1 MITASQ
7 LRAGMA
13 LRLEGHVYKI
23 LQVESKAGGGQQG
36 GTVKT
41 RVRNVITGRLWDHNF
56 RPDERLDDLELEQ
69 QTMDFLYSD
78 AENAVFMNPVTFEQT
93 EISLATLGEGSRFLK
108 EGVSLPVEF
117 FEGRP
122 VSVAF
127 PDWVEMRVVDTADP
141 VHAQQDSTWKEATL
155 DNGVQIKVPL
165 FIAPGEIV
173 RVDFE
178 TGRYLERVRE
188 KKKTA

>member
-1 MITASQ
+1 M
-7 LRAGMA
+7 G
-13 LRLEGHVYKI
+13 LRLEGQVFKV

-56 RPDERLDDLELEQ
+56 RPDERLDDFELER
-69 QTMDFLYSD
+69 QTMDFLYTD
-78 AENAVFMNPVTFEQT
+78 AENAFFMNPVTFEQI
-93 EISLATLGEGSRFLK
+93 EMPLESLGEPARFLR

-117 FEGRP
+117 YDGRP

-127 PDWVEMRVVDTADP
+127 PDWVELRVIDTADP
-141 VHAQQDSTWKEATL
+141 IHAQQDSTWKEATL
-155 DNGVQIKVPL
+155 DNGVRIKVPL
-165 FIAPGEIV
+165 FIGPGELI
-173 RVDFE
+173 RVE
-178 TGRYLERVRE
+178 VESGHYLERVRE